1 MLPYGRLGF
10 RRPGLFPQANPVC
23 PCFHMLGEFGEG
35 KLVEDCQFFRLQKL
49 FEDKPSLLLLV
60 YVASLADN
68 SGWDVSESGQF
79 NLFAFVLN
87 GVAHAASLSLGCCII
102 RLDGVKLFT

>member
-23 PCFHMLGEFGEG
+23 PCFHMLGEFVEG
-35 KLVEDCQFFRLQKL
+35 KLVEDCELFRLQKL

-60 YVASLADN
+60 DVAGFADDT
-68 SGWDVSESGQF
+68 GRDVSEWWQF

-87 GVAHAASLSLGCCII
+87 GVAHAASLSLGCCFI